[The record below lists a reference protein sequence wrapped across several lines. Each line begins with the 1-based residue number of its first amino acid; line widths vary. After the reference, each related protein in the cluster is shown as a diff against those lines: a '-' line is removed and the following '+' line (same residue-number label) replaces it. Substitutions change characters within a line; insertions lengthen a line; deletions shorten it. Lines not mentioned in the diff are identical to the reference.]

1 MKNDGRAGDD
11 WTTALAKRW
20 QYSFI
25 QLFTAHIRSSTTL
38 ANSPGSSTNAR
49 PVDSR
54 DRTIASAAVMP
65 GPFRSTMHEWHLAA
79 ARGPMGDVSQLS
91 HRLPSDEGKMAS
103 THSSTAVSYAA
114 LASNMLSA
122 ILKFAASVSP
132 WLCARSQRRMQ
143 CVC

>member
-79 ARGPMGDVSQLS
+79 AGGPMGDVSQLS
-91 HRLPSDEGKMAS
+91 HRLPLG
-103 THSSTAVSYAA
+103 
-114 LASNMLSA
+114 
-122 ILKFAASVSP
+122 
-132 WLCARSQRRMQ
+132 
-143 CVC
+143 